1 MRRLRKAKADS
12 SVRSMTV
19 WVARCEEE
27 KAGRRLSAP
36 LHGEQAI
43 RMRSEFSSNHLST
56 AIDAAV
62 DRTLAG
68 QPLSRDGAVD
78 LALHASLPELLAA
91 ATVLR
96 AHGKS
101 TTVTFSKKVF
111 IPLTTLCRD
120 YCGYCTFRK
129 DPGQP
134 GAHFMTPDEVLAL
147 AEQGRR
153 AGCKEALFSLGDQ
166 PERIFPEARE
176 FLREQGFTR
185 TLDYLAAMCE
195 LVLDRTGL
203 LPHANPGV
211 MDRPALERL
220 KNSNASVGL
229 MLESVSTRLMRGDLP
244 HAKAP
249 DKVPALRLRT
259 MEEAGKLSIA
269 FTTGILIGIGETLG
283 ERIDSLFAIRAMH
296 EKYGH
301 IQEVIVQNFRAKA
314 EIPMANHP
322 EPSLDEMLR
331 TIAVARLILGPYM
344 NVQAPPNLSYA
355 DFPRLLE
362 AGINDWGGISP
373 VTKDFIN
380 PEAAWPQIRKLE
392 AETNGR
398 GFALRERLALY
409 PEFTLREQFQSA
421 PVRAR
426 LAALASGEGF
436 ALADAE
442 IVRRSSSD
450 RFGTTGLA

>member
-1 MRRLRKAKADS
+1 
-12 SVRSMTV
+12 MTR
-19 WVARCEEE
+19 A
-27 KAGRRLSAP
+27 
-36 LHGEQAI
+36 
-43 RMRSEFSSNHLST
+43 EFSSPGVST
-56 AIDAAV
+56 PIEA
-62 DRTLAG
+62 TLARALDD
-68 QPLSRDGAVD
+68 QPLDRGSAIS
-78 LALHASLPELLAA
+78 LALRAPLQELLAA
-91 ATVLR
+91 ASSLR
-96 AHGKS
+96 ARGKGS
-101 TTVTFSKKVF
+101 TVSFSKKVF

-129 DPGQP
+129 DPGEP

-176 FLREQGFTR
+176 FLRRQGFAR

-195 LVLDRTGL
+195 LVLDRIGL

-211 MDRPALERL
+211 MDRATLERL

-229 MLESVSTRLMRGDLP
+229 MLETVSMRLMRGDLA

-259 MEEAGKLSIA
+259 MEEAGKLSMA
-269 FTTGILIGIGETLG
+269 FTTGILIGIGETME
-283 ERIDSLFAIRAMH
+283 ERLDSLFAIRELH

-314 EIPMANHP
+314 GIPMARHP
-322 EPSLDEMLR
+322 EPSLDDMLR
-331 TIAVARLILGPYM
+331 TIALARLILGPHM
-344 NVQAPPNLSYA
+344 NIQAPPNLSYA

-362 AGINDWGGISP
+362 AGINDWGGVSP

-380 PEAAWPQIRKLE
+380 PEAAWPQISKLD
-392 AETNGR
+392 AETAAR

-409 PEFTLREQFQSA
+409 PEFIRSEEFTSA
-421 PVRAR
+421 AIRKR
-426 LAALASGEGF
+426 LGVLAGPDGF
-436 ALADAE
+436 AL
-442 IVRRSSSD
+442 
-450 RFGTTGLA
+450 